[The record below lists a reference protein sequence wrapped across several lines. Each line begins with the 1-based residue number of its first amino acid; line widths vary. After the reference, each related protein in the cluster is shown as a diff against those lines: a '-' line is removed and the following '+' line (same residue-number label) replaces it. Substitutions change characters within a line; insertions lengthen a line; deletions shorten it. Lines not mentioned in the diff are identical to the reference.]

1 MNDINKPAGYGHDQK
16 GAAGGP
22 AIGGG
27 KPGVAHTVAADKVA
41 GEGGAPT
48 AKTFFIDDREIDI
61 RPGETIFRAAR
72 RLDIKLPHLCYSPKP
87 GYRPDGNCR
96 VCMVEIEGER
106 VLAAS
111 CIRTPSPGMKVKTQT
126 DRAKTARQMVAELLL
141 TDQPAIEVA
150 HDPDSELWKIVKR
163 QKLEA
168 GRFPKREAEAVPA
181 PDRSHVAMAVNL
193 DACIQCNLCVRA
205 CREVQ
210 VNDVIGMA
218 GRGHL
223 EKIVFDFDD
232 PMGASTCVAC
242 GECVQACPT
251 GALMPST
258 MVDDNNVY
266 NGKPDRTVNSV
277 CPYCGVGCQLTYHIK
292 DDKIVQVTGK
302 NGPANENRLCVKGR
316 FGFDYVHNPQRLL
329 KPMIRKDGVPK
340 VAHEQ
345 IDPLNPWTH
354 FREATWD
361 EALDRAAAGIK
372 KIRDRDGPQ
381 GLAGFG
387 SAKGSNE
394 EAYLFQ
400 KLIRTGFGTNNVDHC
415 TRLCHASSVA
425 ALMEGVGSGAVSATF
440 NECKNSEVIV
450 VIGANPTE
458 NHPVAATFFKQAA
471 KRGAQLIVM
480 DPRGQALK
488 RHATHMLQFKNGTDV
503 AMLNGILSTI
513 VNEKLYDEQYIQTYV
528 EGFKQ
533 FADTVKEFT
542 AEEMA
547 PICGIEADVLKT
559 VAREFARA
567 KSAIIF
573 WGMGVSQ
580 HTHGT
585 DNARC
590 LIALSLITGQI
601 GRPGTG
607 LHPLRGQNN
616 VQGASDAGLIPMFF
630 PDYKSVE
637 APDIRD
643 KYEKA
648 WGTKLD
654 PNKGLTVVEI
664 MDAVHADVIKGMY
677 IMGEN
682 PAMSDPDLNHARQ
695 ALAHLEHLVVQD
707 LFLTETAMYADVVL
721 PASAWPEKDGTVTN
735 TNRQVQ
741 MGRQALPLPG
751 DTRHDW
757 WLIQELGR
765 RIGLK
770 WNYKGPDE
778 IYTEMASLMPSLDNI
793 SWERIAREDAVTY
806 PADAPDKPGRDVV
819 FDKGFPRP
827 GGFGKLVAAKLTPPD
842 EVPDHDYPFIL
853 TTGRQLEHWHTG
865 AMTRRATVLDA
876 LEPSAVA
883 SVSRGTFA
891 KLGIAPGDMVRV
903 TTRRGT
909 VELTARQDDAVPDG
923 VVFIPFAYVEAAAN
937 LLTNPKLD
945 PFGKIPEFKFC
956 AARVEPVPAV
966 SEAAE

>member
-1 MNDINKPAGYGHDQK
+1 MTEPIRFILD
-16 GAAGGP
+16 
-22 AIGGG
+22 
-27 KPGVAHTVAADKVA
+27 GVEVAAA
-41 GEGGAPT
+41 
-48 AKTFFIDDREIDI
+48 
-61 RPGETIFRAAR
+61 PGETIWQAADR
-72 RLDIKLPHLCYSPKP
+72 QGIEIPHLCWLPKP
-87 GYRPDGNCR
+87 GYRADGNCR
-96 VCMVEIEGER
+96 ACMVEIEGER

-111 CIRTPSPGMKVKTQT
+111 CVRKPTPGMKVQT
-126 DRAKTARQMVAELLL
+126 ASERAKFSRKLVFELLVG
-141 TDQPAIEVA
+141 DQPERAVA
-150 HDPDSELWKIVKR
+150 HDPGSRLWQWADKLGVEDS
-163 QKLEA
+163 
-168 GRFPKREAEAVPA
+168 RFPRHAPPA
-181 PDRSHVAMAVNL
+181 PDRSHPAMAVQL
-193 DACIQCNLCVRA
+193 DACIECNLCVRA

-218 GRGHL
+218 GRGYH

-232 PMGASTCVAC
+232 PMGTSTCVAC

-251 GALMPST
+251 GALMPAT
-258 MVDDNNVY
+258 LVDATNVRAAY
-266 NGKPDRTVNSV
+266 ADRTVDSV

-292 DDKIVQVTGK
+292 DDKLLHVTGRD
-302 NGPANENRLCVKGR
+302 GPANENRLCVKGR

-329 KPMIRKDGVPK
+329 TPMIRKDGVPK
-340 VAHEQ
+340 VPHEF
-345 IDPLNPWTH
+345 IDPANPWTH
-354 FREATWD
+354 FRPASWE
-361 EALDRAAAGIK
+361 EALDRAAAGLK
-372 KIRDRDGPQ
+372 AIRDRDGNRA
-381 GLAGFG
+381 LAGFG

-400 KLIRTGFGTNNVDHC
+400 KLVRTVFATNNVDHC

-440 NECKNSEVIV
+440 NECKNSEVIF

-458 NHPVAATFFKQAA
+458 NHPVAATFFKQVA
-471 KRGAQLIVM
+471 KKNAKLIVA

-488 RHATHMLQFKNGTDV
+488 RHASHMLQFKNGTDV
-503 AMLNGILSTI
+503 AMLNAMLNTI
-513 VNEKLYDEQYIQTYV
+513 VSEKLYDEQYIQTYV

-533 FADTVKEFT
+533 FAESIKDYTP
-542 AEEMA
+542 EEMA
-547 PICGIEADVLKT
+547 PVCGIEADVIRT
-559 VAREFARA
+559 VARKFARA
-567 KSAIIF
+567 KAAIIF
-573 WGMGVSQ
+573 WGMGISQ

-637 APDIRD
+637 DPQIRGR
-643 KYEKA
+643 YEAA
-648 WGTKLD
+648 WSAKLD
-654 PNKGLTVVEI
+654 PVRGLTVVEI

-682 PAMSDPDLNHARQ
+682 PAMSDPDLNHARE

-707 LFLTETAMYADVVL
+707 LFLTETAVYADVIL

-757 WLIQELGR
+757 WLIQEIGR
-765 RIGLK
+765 RMGLN
-770 WNYKGPDE
+770 WNYQHPSE
-778 IYTEMASLMPSLDNI
+778 IYTEMAALMPSLDNI
-793 SWERIAREDAVTY
+793 SWERIARESAVTY

-827 GGFGKLVAAKLTPPD
+827 GGFGKLVAAKLQPPD
-842 EVPDHDYPFIL
+842 EQPDAQYPFIL

-865 AMTRRATVLDA
+865 AMTRRATTLDA
-876 LEPSAVA
+876 LEPAAVA
-883 SVSRGTFA
+883 SVSRGTIA
-891 KLGIAPGDMVRV
+891 KLGIRPGDIIRV
-903 TTRRGT
+903 ATRRGT
-909 VELTARQDDAVPDG
+909 VELMARQDDAIPDG
-923 VVFIPFAYVEAAAN
+923 VVFIPFAFVEAAAN
-937 LLTNPKLD
+937 LLTNPALD
-945 PFGKIPEFKFC
+945 PFGKIPEFKY
-956 AARVEPVPAV
+956 
-966 SEAAE
+966 